1 MEKFEF
7 TIIASGLDHTAKDFF
22 DRFYEAGC
30 DDATIAVVK
39 GLIALEFERE
49 AKNFAHALV
58 SAVRDVQ
65 RAGATVVHI
74 EPDYLV
80 SLSDIAERCNLSR
93 SATTLFA
100 KGERGENF
108 PVPVARVATDSPL
121 WDWVQV
127 ARWMYKRGR
136 LSFDSLLQA
145 KMVRDANRA
154 LSETHGHL
162 EQSRIGQR
170 LIAKAA

>member
-7 TIIASGLDHTAKDFF
+7 AIIASGLDHADKGFF

-30 DDATIAVVK
+30 DDSTIAIVK
-39 GLIALEFERE
+39 GLIVLEFERE

-58 SAVRDVQ
+58 SAVQDVQ
-65 RAGATVVHI
+65 KAGATIEHI

-80 SLSDIAERCNLSR
+80 SLSDIAQRCQLSR
-93 SATTLFA
+93 SALTLFA
-100 KGERGENF
+100 KGERAENF
-108 PVPVARVATDSPL
+108 PAPIARIATDSPL

-127 ARWMYKRGR
+127 ARWMYRRGKI
-136 LSFDSLLQA
+136 SLDLLVQA

-154 LSETHGHL
+154 LSENEGL
-162 EQSRIGQR
+162 EQSRFGQK
-170 LIAKAA
+170 LLAKAA